1 MIIQLR
7 NYTNVLI
14 IKTTLSQN
22 HNLLFKSDCHT
33 ENIVIYAYIV
43 DHTLLTVQVQNDLN
57 VSLII
62 SWKICLDHVVKYK
75 VNRYY
80 LVNLQ
85 NSEFAVFTIKKWINW
100 VRMCFWSLLIIM
112 MTFYLRMMTS
122 SERKI
127 MHKVMIYEFNVIA
140 TQITIVMHLYFH
152 L

>member
-1 MIIQLR
+1 MTHENMIIQLR

-62 SWKICLDHVVKYK
+62 S
-75 VNRYY
+75 
-80 LVNLQ
+80 
-85 NSEFAVFTIKKWINW
+85 
-100 VRMCFWSLLIIM
+100 
-112 MTFYLRMMTS
+112 
-122 SERKI
+122 
-127 MHKVMIYEFNVIA
+127 
-140 TQITIVMHLYFH
+140 
-152 L
+152 